1 MKTTTST
8 ATQYAPI
15 YRNTAAYAREN
26 GEQRLYFASRNA
38 NEDCAHA
45 IGKAINAHYD
55 GCHLDTD
62 AIIETVT
69 AECGAERVTYVL
81 ANTAQVM
88 AEDGRMSRA
97 NFEWAQTIDVTID
110 RDRNAGFAVTAELA
124 HATLV
129 DALITA
135 YRKALE
141 TAQTEPETVE
151 TTAAPAAAEAAKKT
165 TTAAQ
170 KPAEAAEP
178 ETIAS
183 APAAAAKPHRV
194 RFADLLNHFDKTTGQ
209 LDPDFVGTITPTEP
223 TGNPVVIDTGLARL
237 AIRERGENA
246 LFSSL
251 EDANGRTIAFW
262 ARPMLDALHTL
273 HLDVFD
279 RVTIYE
285 YRCCA
290 DDSFEVYCM
299 YDPYSAHRCCL
310 LPSGLGL
317 RFYPDGIKTRAV

>member
-8 ATQYAPI
+8 AAQYAPI
-15 YRNTAAYAREN
+15 YRNTAAYARDN

-69 AECGAERVTYVL
+69 AEYGAERVTYVL

-97 NFEWAQTIDVTID
+97 NVEWAQTIDVTID

-129 DALITA
+129 GALITA

-141 TAQTEPETVE
+141 TAQTESETVE
-151 TTAAPAAAEAAKKT
+151 TTAAPVAAE
-165 TTAAQ
+165 AAQ
-170 KPAEAAEP
+170 KPAEA
-178 ETIAS
+178 ETVAS
-183 APAAAAKPHRV
+183 APAVTAKPVKTAATPSNAPTITAGRRIYTVTMRHRTNPSV
-194 RFADLLNHFDKTTGQ
+194 TRTVAFSSWYKATAFAQLNPELWATWDVVDLDVTQ
-209 LDPDFVGTITPTEP
+209 LDAPDV
-223 TGNPVVIDTGLARL
+223 DTLMRDVPPLAMQ
-237 AIRERGENA
+237 
-246 LFSSL
+246 
-251 EDANGRTIAFW
+251 T
-262 ARPMLDALHTL
+262 
-273 HLDVFD
+273 
-279 RVTIYE
+279 
-285 YRCCA
+285 
-290 DDSFEVYCM
+290 DS
-299 YDPYSAHRCCL
+299 AA
-310 LPSGLGL
+310 G
-317 RFYPDGIKTRAV
+317 AA

>member
-8 ATQYAPI
+8 AT
-15 YRNTAAYAREN
+15 T
-26 GEQRLYFASRNA
+26 
-38 NEDCAHA
+38 
-45 IGKAINAHYD
+45 
-55 GCHLDTD
+55 
-62 AIIETVT
+62 
-69 AECGAERVTYVL
+69 
-81 ANTAQVM
+81 
-88 AEDGRMSRA
+88 
-97 NFEWAQTIDVTID
+97 
-110 RDRNAGFAVTAELA
+110 
-124 HATLV
+124 
-129 DALITA
+129 
-135 YRKALE
+135 
-141 TAQTEPETVE
+141 
-151 TTAAPAAAEAAKKT
+151 AAAE
-165 TTAAQ
+165 AAQ

-183 APAAAAKPHRV
+183 APAATAQPRKI

-209 LDPDFVGTITPTEP
+209 LAPDFAETITPTEP

-237 AIRERGENA
+237 AIRERGEDA

-290 DDSFEVYCM
+290 DDPFEVYCM

-317 RFYPDGIKTRAV
+317 LFYPDGIKAPAA

>member
-45 IGKAINAHYD
+45 IGKSINAHYD
-55 GCHLDTD
+55 GSHLDTD

-69 AECGAERVTYVL
+69 AEYGAERVAYVL

-97 NFEWAQTIDVTID
+97 NVEWAQAIDVTID

-129 DALITA
+129 DALVTA
-135 YRKALE
+135 YREALE

-151 TTAAPAAAEAAKKT
+151 TTAAPVAAEAA
-165 TTAAQ
+165 Q
-170 KPAEAAEP
+170 QPAEAAEP
-178 ETIAS
+178 DTVAS
-183 APAAAAKPHRV
+183 APAATAQPVEAVTTPSNAPTITAGRRIYTVTMRHRADPSV
-194 RFADLLNHFDKTTGQ
+194 TRTVAFSSWSKATAFAQSNPELWATWDVVDLDVTQ
-209 LDPDFVGTITPTEP
+209 LDAPDV
-223 TGNPVVIDTGLARL
+223 DTLMRDVPPLAMQ
-237 AIRERGENA
+237 
-246 LFSSL
+246 
-251 EDANGRTIAFW
+251 T
-262 ARPMLDALHTL
+262 
-273 HLDVFD
+273 
-279 RVTIYE
+279 
-285 YRCCA
+285 
-290 DDSFEVYCM
+290 DS
-299 YDPYSAHRCCL
+299 AA
-310 LPSGLGL
+310 G
-317 RFYPDGIKTRAV
+317 AA